1 MSNTIQIK
9 RSTTAAAVP
18 TAGQLAVGELA
29 VNLVDKKLFTKD
41 ALGAVVSLT
50 PDAPVIPVIS
60 DKIQPVTASV
70 ASNALTVTLNPTTL
84 DFRSATLGSG
94 TVNTRTVATAIS
106 AVVPSGATLGTTN
119 AVLSKVTLLAIDNAG
134 TIELAVCNGS
144 LSLDEST
151 LISTT
156 ALSADADSA
165 TVVYSTTARTNVPF
179 RIVGFVE
186 STQSTAGTWA
196 SAPSKIQ
203 GYGGLALSPD
213 IKSALNATG
222 SAPVY
227 ACRAWVNFNG
237 TGTVAIRASGNV
249 SSITDNAAG
258 NYTVNFTTAMPDADY
273 AVAGMCAQVSSGNP
287 QMLIMPSA
295 GTQTTTAYQ
304 VMTGS
309 GAQSTLTLYDSGRV
323 FVAFFR

>member
-9 RSTTAAAVP
+9 RSSTAAAVP

-29 VNLVDKKLFTKD
+29 INLVDKRLFTKD
-41 ALGAVVSLT
+41 ASDAVISLT
-50 PDAPVIPVIS
+50 PVSDAIKSI
-60 DKIQPVTASV
+60 TASV

-84 DFRSATLGSG
+84 DFRSATLNSG
-94 TVNTRTVATAIS
+94 TVNTRSVATAIS

-119 AVLSKVTLLAIDNAG
+119 AVLSKVTLIAIDNAG

-179 RIVGFVE
+179 RVVGFVE

-227 ACRAWVNFNG
+227 AARAWVNFNG

-249 SSITDNAAG
+249 SSITDRGTGA
-258 NYTVNFTTAMPDADY
+258 YTVNLATALPDANY
-273 AVAGMCAQVSSGNP
+273 AVVGTADQLGGIDTVVGNHNVALSGGGSISTTEVPIYVTGPLGNNDDPQLTDAMTVS
-287 QMLIMPSA
+287 
-295 GTQTTTAYQ
+295 
-304 VMTGS
+304 
-309 GAQSTLTLYDSGRV
+309 
-323 FVAFFR
+323 VAIFR